1 MEWEKNSF
9 QNEGMLDR
17 PKSKFSETSTEKKG
31 KDGEETGDDL
41 SSKAPFEKV
50 EGSTLN
56 RKGGRMTLDGKR
68 DECSLIIYICTKLP
82 QVLN

>member
-17 PKSKFSETSTEKKG
+17 LKSKFSETSTEKKG
-31 KDGEETGDDL
+31 KDGEETGDQ
-41 SSKAPFEKV
+41 SKAPFEKV

-56 RKGGRMTLDGKR
+56 RKGERMTLDGKR